1 MAEITFRD
9 LAHAREV
16 LATQTGANFNPS
28 IANAAQTAIMDF
40 QQDVS
45 PLSPINSFQNLFGMG
60 KTYTIDAPFEETVVI
75 DSTGERILPA
85 VNMNNFAK
93 TKGRDNYLS
102 KIDPSSRL
110 NEEATETIQNIGK
123 DPYDLTQYYEENTNP
138 NYAGISNIDY
148 NPQDVGL
155 LSSTGPINFSNTLE
169 GVPGSVSDP
178 EVNLNVADLT
188 EGAILGGPTASSFGL
203 SNNPNATDGQ
213 RVGGVLGTIGS
224 LAAGATI
231 PGSSIIGLLGGMFNA
246 MGAYQDPSEVTGN
259 IISQGG
265 LLSGDISGPGGSFTQ
280 TGGLNNYNFF
290 DDLASTNPNQA
301 VTYNG
306 MVTNAAGARNLSG
319 LDNYYGEGSTSDATS
334 EGDATGGWG
343 SYSSDMDADSYGGY
357 Y

>member
-75 DSTGERILPA
+75 DSTGERTLPA
-85 VNMNNFAK
+85 VSMNSPAM
-93 TKGRDNYLS
+93 TDNYTPELDQPYFS
-102 KIDPSSRL
+102 GPI
-110 NEEATETIQNIGK
+110 ATPMVDNFGRFST
-123 DPYDLTQYYEENTNP
+123 
-138 NYAGISNIDY
+138 DY
-148 NPQDVGL
+148 NTQNVGV

-188 EGAILGGPTASSFGL
+188 EGAILGGPTASSFAL

-259 IISQGG
+259 IVSQGG

-319 LDNYYGEGSTSDATS
+319 LDNYYGEGSTGDATA

>member
-75 DSTGERILPA
+75 DSTGERTLPA
-85 VNMNNFAK
+85 VSMNSPAM
-93 TKGRDNYLS
+93 TDNYTPELDQPYFS
-102 KIDPSSRL
+102 GPI
-110 NEEATETIQNIGK
+110 ATPMVDNFGRFST
-123 DPYDLTQYYEENTNP
+123 
-138 NYAGISNIDY
+138 DY
-148 NPQDVGL
+148 NTQNVGV

-188 EGAILGGPTASSFGL
+188 EGAILGGPTASSFAL

-259 IISQGG
+259 IVSQGG
-265 LLSGDISGPGGSFTQ
+265 LLSGDISGPGASFTQ

-319 LDNYYGEGSTSDATS
+319 LDNYYGEGSTGDATA